1 MNSKRVQKL
10 LFVDQI
16 HSSQVKKFSVLNS
29 DPDAFKITT
38 TSDQFNNDSEL
49 ASLIEQAFKA
59 YSSLLLLSENYKLND
74 ANLTRLFQQD
84 TSFQSIFLEIDC
96 LEMENPNTF
105 YLDLYG
111 YNSSNQL
118 LLKAGCVLTHLVIYK

>member
-49 ASLIEQAFKA
+49 ASLIEQAFRV
-59 YSSLLLLSENYKLND
+59 YSISLFKSENYELKD
-74 ANLTRLFQQD
+74 ATLTKLFQQK
-84 TSFQSIFLEIDC
+84 TPYQSIFLEIDC

-118 LLKAGCVLTHLVIYK
+118 LLKAGCVLSQLVI